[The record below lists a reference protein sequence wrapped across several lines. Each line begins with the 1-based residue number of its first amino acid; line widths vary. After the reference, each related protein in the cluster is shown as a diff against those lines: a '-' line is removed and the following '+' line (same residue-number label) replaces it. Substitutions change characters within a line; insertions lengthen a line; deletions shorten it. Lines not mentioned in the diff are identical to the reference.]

1 VHMAGRTTIVLRIP
15 LIFSFRTIIAFGSFR
30 NIMQHVLLARRSTS
44 CLSSICVWN
53 AHFALACREFA
64 SCAYIGHCVG
74 LTVCRSSP
82 SKKRRLQKHSKKRKS
97 FVDDEAMDMGV
108 HYRSEDEAGDETDH
122 VDGDTED
129 GSEEDAE
136 LDGAA
141 HSIVSCTA

>member
-1 VHMAGRTTIVLRIP
+1 
-15 LIFSFRTIIAFGSFR
+15 
-30 NIMQHVLLARRSTS
+30 
-44 CLSSICVWN
+44 
-53 AHFALACREFA
+53 
-64 SCAYIGHCVG
+64 
-74 LTVCRSSP
+74 
-82 SKKRRLQKHSKKRKS
+82 
-97 FVDDEAMDMGV
+97 VDDEAMDMGV